1 MYIVDQKRWEY
12 RRIFFI
18 FQFSLRVMEIESVRA
33 FDIHSCNV
41 SAKRREKNSLVK
53 RFDGKDEIA
62 VEYARRRVR

>member
-1 MYIVDQKRWEY
+1 
-12 RRIFFI
+12 
-18 FQFSLRVMEIESVRA
+18 MEIESVRA

-53 RFDGKDEIA
+53 RFDGEDEIA